1 MTDDF
6 HFPSLRVN
14 SVCCNFLI
22 LLPGGLKVP
31 ERGDGGKGWHS
42 HPARHLLAKG
52 AQRISA

>member
-52 AQRISA
+52 TQRISA